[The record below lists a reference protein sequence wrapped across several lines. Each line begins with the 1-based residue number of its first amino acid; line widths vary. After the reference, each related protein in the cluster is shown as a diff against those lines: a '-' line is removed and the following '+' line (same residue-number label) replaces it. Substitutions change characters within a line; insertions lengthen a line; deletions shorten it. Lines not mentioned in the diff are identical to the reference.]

1 MSNGWGMGLWASQA
15 ETLPWSQVLFLF
27 FKLKIDFS
35 IQYIVISFPSPN
47 TSLILPTSPP
57 IQRFI
62 LFLCICKHVLY
73 VYVHGWRCLWKPEKN
88 IKFPKT
94 RTLSGMSYWRWVLA
108 TKLGSTA
115 RAASNRNC
123 WSISPILNTV
133 FYFFCHY
140 SRIARSGGRCIPI
153 ICI

>member
-1 MSNGWGMGLWASQA
+1 MGGVWDS
-15 ETLPWSQVLFLF
+15 EQVRQKLYAGPKYYFFF

-73 VYVHGWRCLWKPEKN
+73 VYVHG
-88 IKFPKT
+88 
-94 RTLSGMSYWRWVLA
+94 
-108 TKLGSTA
+108 
-115 RAASNRNC
+115 
-123 WSISPILNTV
+123 
-133 FYFFCHY
+133 
-140 SRIARSGGRCIPI
+140 
-153 ICI
+153 